1 METTFISIHDLSL
14 DARLLYASQSIV
26 DILGYTPQEVVG
38 KSCWEYFHPDEIP
51 FARAVHGRGV
61 QLDKAAVLNYCQV
74 KNKDGRWVGCECVFT
89 IVHDVIIACTSIFRR
104 GLNSQKRATAAPV
117 IRRLFSSSP
126 RDPRYHM
133 LSYISNKFSQDIPRH
148 LHEPRA
154 ALFLNRFTRTLTI
167 MYATNGL
174 ADILGITAEELNGK
188 SFYYCIQENC
198 LKEAVKCLESA
209 KANDSIAY
217 LRFWFRDP
225 RRDDHADRDERMTD
239 ANSSGDEDDG
249 GVHLS
254 ELMDEDGS
262 EHAMT
267 SDSSVA
273 PFSAN
278 QSRSGQESQ
287 NNSMDPN
294 SRSSSGNSTDLG
306 DNSNEAMF
314 DRPVTTDSPASSFSL
329 PTPERD
335 MQSFRQCQ
343 IELEAVVSCA
353 SDGLV
358 VVLRKARPTIPQT
371 AGSRAEPVEHPYTNG
386 LFASPWAHDPLVPH
400 PQQRPMYAQQ
410 NHYRPDGRLR
420 STATEAGIPTVEP
433 PPTQTDLMN
442 TIREVAVFAWALTG
456 INGSL
461 AQYSRGKPLGESQ
474 PPDGLPIWNA
484 GPVNAPEDQGVNGQ
498 YRHMSGTAPGQ
509 TDDQCGNYTN
519 DRYYNRSDYHAD
531 RQEPWMHHQQQHI
544 SSNGTNGYSTGVDG
558 YEWGQYNPTSSYSR
572 QDWAD
577 DEEFD
582 DPSAL
587 PPQTITTNKDGTKT
601 IITYSFNDS
610 GKKVKTTRR
619 IRSTVVRETVN
630 PRVAERR
637 AWAKFGLEKGHA
649 VGPSLE
655 TTTVGENIIFRPSV
669 TWKKDA
675 KDGGKDGEKDGAG
688 AEVPGGGMDKN
699 SLKQQLKDKKV
710 KCRICDGEH
719 YTMKCPFKDTLAPD
733 GVDGAVGSAAGGAN
747 GAEGVDGDGG
757 APKEGGLGSGGGGYV
772 PPHLRNK
779 GGVTGEKM
787 GGKYERDDLATL
799 RVTNVSEF
807 AEENDLREI
816 FERFGRV
823 TRVFLAKDRET
834 QRAKGFAFISF
845 ADRGDAAK
853 ACEKIDGYG
862 YGHLILRVEFAKRAT

>member
-225 RRDDHADRDERMTD
+225 RRDDHPDRDERMTD

-273 PFSAN
+273 PCSAERCVAN
-278 QSRSGQESQ
+278 QSRSGQDTH

-314 DRPVTTDSPASSFSL
+314 DRPVIAESSSSSFSL

-386 LFASPWAHDPLVPH
+386 LFASPWANDPMMPH

-410 NHYRPDGRLR
+410 NHYRPDARLR
-420 STATEAGIPTVEP
+420 STATEAGVPTVEP

-484 GPVNAPEDQGVNGQ
+484 GPVNGLEDQGVNGH
-498 YRHMSGTAPGQ
+498 YRHMNGTAPRQ
-509 TDDQCGNYTN
+509 TDDQYGNYTN
-519 DRYYNRSDYHAD
+519 DRYYNRSDFHAD
-531 RQEPWMHHQQQHI
+531 RQEPLMHHQQQHI
-544 SSNGTNGYSTGVDG
+544 SSNGTNRYSTGVGG
-558 YEWGQYNPTSSYSR
+558 YDLGQYNPTSNYR
-572 QDWAD
+572 
-577 DEEFD
+577 
-582 DPSAL
+582 
-587 PPQTITTNKDGTKT
+587 
-601 IITYSFNDS
+601 
-610 GKKVKTTRR
+610 
-619 IRSTVVRETVN
+619 
-630 PRVAERR
+630 
-637 AWAKFGLEKGHA
+637 
-649 VGPSLE
+649 
-655 TTTVGENIIFRPSV
+655 
-669 TWKKDA
+669 
-675 KDGGKDGEKDGAG
+675 
-688 AEVPGGGMDKN
+688 
-699 SLKQQLKDKKV
+699 
-710 KCRICDGEH
+710 
-719 YTMKCPFKDTLAPD
+719 
-733 GVDGAVGSAAGGAN
+733 
-747 GAEGVDGDGG
+747 
-757 APKEGGLGSGGGGYV
+757 
-772 PPHLRNK
+772 
-779 GGVTGEKM
+779 
-787 GGKYERDDLATL
+787 
-799 RVTNVSEF
+799 
-807 AEENDLREI
+807 
-816 FERFGRV
+816 
-823 TRVFLAKDRET
+823 
-834 QRAKGFAFISF
+834 
-845 ADRGDAAK
+845 
-853 ACEKIDGYG
+853 
-862 YGHLILRVEFAKRAT
+862 